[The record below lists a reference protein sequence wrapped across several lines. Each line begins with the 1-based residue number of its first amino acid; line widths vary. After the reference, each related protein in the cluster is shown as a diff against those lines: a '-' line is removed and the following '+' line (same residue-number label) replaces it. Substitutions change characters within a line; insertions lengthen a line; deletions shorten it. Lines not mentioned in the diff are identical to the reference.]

1 MYVVYIKEK
10 INDKHRLMK
19 LKNIFLS
26 TLAVLLCTAC
36 SKDEDTSSWKE
47 NADAKVSI
55 VVKAAG
61 RTQSKANTNDVN
73 ELSGE
78 AKVNSLAAFVF
89 NQDGTEL
96 IGYGWKNTAPDEGE
110 TSIVDVPA
118 KAQLAQ
124 IVLISNISE
133 NSLSD
138 VKNYGELEARLSKLS
153 DQSQDNLVMSS
164 QVITTEKSLVA
175 DDNYLGYTSMGS
187 ENINGI
193 SQPLEITRLVARLD
207 LVDAQ
212 TKFTKE
218 SLRNRMVR
226 IEEVRILNENT
237 ASHYFSRGYWG
248 AVMVTGNLSNSEP
261 TTLNRVISNGYGF
274 SDTPY
279 IHYVMENDASEAPTT
294 LQVRATLLATDTYAA
309 QTKTFTA
316 VINRNGLANNY
327 NHNFIKRNYVYK
339 LHISFGDNSFDEEED
354 NTTLDVKVQVV
365 SWGPVNQDVEI

>member
-1 MYVVYIKEK
+1 
-10 INDKHRLMK
+10 MK
-19 LKNIFLS
+19 LRNIFLS

-36 SKDEDTSSWKE
+36 SKDDDSSRNE

-61 RTQSKANTNDVN
+61 RTQSKANPNDVN
-73 ELSGE
+73 ELRGE
-78 AKVNSLAAFVF
+78 AKVNSLAAFIF

-110 TSIVDVPA
+110 TSIMDVPA

-133 NSLSD
+133 NGLSD
-138 VKNYGELEARLSKLS
+138 VKNYSDLEARLSKLS
-153 DQSQDNLVMSS
+153 DQSQENLVMSS
-164 QVITTEKSLVA
+164 QVVTTERSLVA
-175 DDNYLGYTSMGS
+175 DDNYLGYSSMG
-187 ENINGI
+187 EQNINGI
-193 SQPLEITRLVARLD
+193 SQPLEITRLAARID

-218 SLRNRMVR
+218 SLVNRSVR
-226 IEEVRILNENT
+226 IEEVRILNQNT
-237 ASHYFSRGYWG
+237 ASRYFSRDYWG
-248 AVMVTGNLSNSEP
+248 AVMTDGNLGNSES

-274 SDTPY
+274 NDTPY
-279 IHYVMENDASEAPTT
+279 VHYVMENDASEAPTT
-294 LQVRATLLATDTYAA
+294 LQVKATLLATETYKA
-309 QTKTFTA
+309 QTRTFTA

-339 LHISFGDNSFDEEED
+339 LHISFGDNSFEEEE
-354 NTTLDVKVQVV
+354 NPLLDVQVQVV

>member
-1 MYVVYIKEK
+1 
-10 INDKHRLMK
+10 MK
-19 LKNIFLS
+19 LTNIFLS
-26 TLAVLLCTAC
+26 TLAVFLCAAC
-36 SKDEDTSSWKE
+36 SKDDDSSRNE

-61 RTQSKANTNDVN
+61 RTETKAFHPNDEN

-89 NQDGTEL
+89 NQTGTEL
-96 IGYGWKNTAPDEGE
+96 FGYKWQNTAPDEGE
-110 TSIVDVPA
+110 TSILNVPA
-118 KAQLAQ
+118 KAELAQ
-124 IVLISNISE
+124 IVLISNIPE

-138 VKNYGELEARLSKLS
+138 VKNYSELETRLAKLA

-164 QVITTEKSLVA
+164 QVITTEKTLVA
-175 DDNYLGYTSMGS
+175 DENYLGYTSMGE

-207 LVDAQ
+207 LVDAK

-218 SLRNRMVR
+218 SLIDRSVR
-226 IEEVRILNENT
+226 IDEVRILNQNT

-248 AVMVTGNLSNSEP
+248 AVMVDGNLANSEA
-261 TTLNRVISNGYGF
+261 TTLNRVISNAAGF

-279 IHYVMENDASEAPTT
+279 VHYVMENDGSEAPTT
-294 LQVRATLLATDTYAA
+294 LQVKATLLATDKYQA

-316 VINRNGLANNY
+316 VINSNGLANNY
-327 NHNFIKRNYVYK
+327 NHNYIKRNYVYK
-339 LHISFGDNSFDEEED
+339 LHISFGDNSFDEEEED
-354 NTTLDVKVQVV
+354 TALDVQVQVV
-365 SWGPVNQDVEI
+365 SWGPVSQDVEI